1 MLDFWPG
8 VAGRSTISA
17 VSRLTLLT
25 VCALLTAPVGF
36 LLAQGAPR
44 PNILLITVDTLRAD
58 RLGAYGYT
66 PARTPTLDRLA
77 AEGVRFADATAN
89 AVLTYPSHAAI
100 LTGRYPGSFGIRLNG
115 MGMLPASAV
124 TVAEQLQASG
134 YQTGAVVGSAVL
146 DETYGLSQGF
156 GDYDDRIPVP
166 VRDTLSTAEMQ
177 RRAEEVTAAARG
189 WLKGRTEP
197 WFLWVH
203 YYDPHLPYD
212 PPAKYAALAPGR
224 PYDGEVAYTDAEIGS
239 LLEAV
244 DRRRTAIV
252 VTADHGEALGEH
264 GELDHGFFLYDST
277 LRVPLI
283 VTRPGSKPRV
293 VNEQVRGID
302 IAPTLLQLAGI
313 AGPATTDPDAGESLV
328 GLMEGRARKEVPL
341 SLAESWYPRMHF
353 GWSELRSARVGEWK
367 YIAAPKSE
375 LYDLRVDSA
384 ESKNIVQDRGAVAGR
399 LASDLTRLASR
410 FDKAPQAA
418 AAQPD
423 AATVER
429 LQALGYLGAFAPITA
444 TSGTED
450 PKDHIQD
457 YWQYRTLFNRALGL
471 LAKGSAAQA
480 ALDLQRLIKLNV
492 RGFEAH
498 LYLGTAYAA
507 QSKADAALAEF
518 DVASQLNPELAT
530 PHFEAAKVLSAKG
543 QADAA
548 AERCRKGL
556 TLEPRSTY
564 GYYTLGVIYQKA
576 SQWADAA
583 AAFTRAVELNGVDPR
598 ARTNL
603 ASASM
608 RLGDLDTARAQFEQM
623 VQLGYQVA
631 PAQFNLG
638 VIAARK
644 GDRAEAARRYRL
656 ALEADPGFKPAI
668 DALAA
673 LK

>member
-1 MLDFWPG
+1 
-8 VAGRSTISA
+8 
-17 VSRLTLLT
+17 
-25 VCALLTAPVGF
+25 
-36 LLAQGAPR
+36 
-44 PNILLITVDTLRAD
+44 
-58 RLGAYGYT
+58 
-66 PARTPTLDRLA
+66 
-77 AEGVRFADATAN
+77 
-89 AVLTYPSHAAI
+89 
-100 LTGRYPGSFGIRLNG
+100 
-115 MGMLPASAV
+115 
-124 TVAEQLQASG
+124 
-134 YQTGAVVGSAVL
+134 
-146 DETYGLSQGF
+146 
-156 GDYDDRIPVP
+156 
-166 VRDTLSTAEMQ
+166 
-177 RRAEEVTAAARG
+177 
-189 WLKGRTEP
+189 
-197 WFLWVH
+197 
-203 YYDPHLPYD
+203 
-212 PPAKYAALAPGR
+212 
-224 PYDGEVAYTDAEIGS
+224 
-239 LLEAV
+239 
-244 DRRRTAIV
+244 
-252 VTADHGEALGEH
+252 
-264 GELDHGFFLYDST
+264 
-277 LRVPLI
+277 
-283 VTRPGSKPRV
+283 
-293 VNEQVRGID
+293 
-302 IAPTLLQLAGI
+302 
-313 AGPATTDPDAGESLV
+313 
-328 GLMEGRARKEVPL
+328 
-341 SLAESWYPRMHF
+341 
-353 GWSELRSARVGEWK
+353 
-367 YIAAPKSE
+367 
-375 LYDLRVDSA
+375 
-384 ESKNIVQDRGAVAGR
+384 VQDRGAVAGR

-429 LQALGYLGAFAPITA
+429 LQALGYLGAFAPITT

-556 TLEPRSTY
+556 ALEPRSAY
-564 GYYTLGVIYQKA
+564 GYYTLGVIHQKA